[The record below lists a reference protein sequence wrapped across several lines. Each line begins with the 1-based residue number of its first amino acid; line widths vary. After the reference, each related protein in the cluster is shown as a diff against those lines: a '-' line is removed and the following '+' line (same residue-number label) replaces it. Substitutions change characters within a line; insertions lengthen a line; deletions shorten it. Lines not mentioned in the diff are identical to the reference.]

1 MKYIYTSIFCTLL
14 FLFNF
19 NLSAQVGDENKLN
32 IIVIGAHPDDADNKF
47 GGTAALF
54 AEMGHRVKF
63 VSVTNGDAGHQSMGG
78 GHLAKIRRKEAH
90 EAAKRLGIAEYTV
103 LDNHDGE
110 LLPTLNV
117 RHQLIRQIRDW
128 DADIVLSPRPA
139 DYHPDHRYTGILVQ
153 DAAYLVIVPNV
164 TPDTPPLEK
173 NPVFLYLEDHFQ
185 KPYPFQPDITVDIT
199 NTYDKK
205 IAGLDA
211 HESQMYEW
219 LPWTGG
225 KLDEVPK
232 NKEDR
237 KKFLHKNWGG
247 NITQEERQDLIKWYG
262 KEHAGNVKY
271 AESFEVCEYGKQPSD
286 EEIKQ
291 LFPMLDQK

>member
-1 MKYIYTSIFCTLL
+1 MKYIYISIFSTIIF
-14 FLFNF
+14 FLNF
-19 NLSAQVGDENKLN
+19 DLNAQTGNGEKLN

-63 VSVTNGDAGHQSMGG
+63 VSVTNGDAGHQNKGG
-78 GHLAKIRRKEAH
+78 GHLAKIRREEAH
-90 EAAKRLGIAEYTV
+90 EAAKRLGIEEYVV

-128 DADIVLSPRPA
+128 DADVVLSPRPA

-199 NTYDKK
+199 KTYEKK

-219 LPWTGG
+219 LPWTQG
-225 KLDEVPK
+225 KENEVPADK
-232 NKEDR
+232 AERKE
-237 KKFLHKNWGG
+237 FLLQNWGG
-247 NITQEERQDLIKWYG
+247 NITSKERQNLIKWYG
-262 KEHAGNVKY
+262 KEHAENVKY
-271 AESFEVCEYGKQPSD
+271 AESFEVCEYGKQPND

-291 LFPMLDQK
+291 LFPMLGRN